1 LLTLGFVSAVL
12 AGTAFAQPT
21 TRDHREPAPDSRRRP
36 PPPAPTAAGPTE
48 APPTPR
54 EEHQA
59 ARAGFVWIPGKWDW
73 KGRWDWTAGHWER
86 ERAGKQWRA
95 GHWDKNGASW
105 SWSEGEW
112 IAAGAAIPPPDGDHH
127 DGDHHDGDHHDGDH
141 HDGDHHDG
149 DHHDGNMPPPPND
162 HHPHQAPPPPRGETP
177 SMKAGFI
184 WVPGRWDWK
193 NDQWAWAD
201 GHWERER
208 AGKKWR
214 PAQWQNQS
222 NTWVLVDGDWIDASA
237 PMPPDGAVMQPPPM
251 PGNTGIVPPHHWKI
265 DRPTVSSYWPD
276 KGKAGSRVVVHGRNF
291 SQETRVMWGPDEV
304 RAAKVQDDRIEF
316 RVPDSATSAT
326 IILKNGGRDLIV
338 GNFEV
343 ANYDADADAR
353 RIETERQAAAQAAWT
368 ASQSRMAK
376 DAAARQAALDQHWN
390 ELDGNR
396 EQRRQQRVQEI
407 RAKWQAAFL
416 GDPDTQDELTMHAER
431 VAELTRA
438 KDVAG
443 VTNNQK
449 LGIRIDIALAKE
461 NDRHDQR
468 MASLQTGF
476 SAKGGH

>member
-1 LLTLGFVSAVL
+1 MRTRSLLTLGFVSAVL
-12 AGTAFAQPT
+12 AGTAFAQPA
-21 TRDHREPAPDSRRRP
+21 TRDHREPPPEASRRRP
-36 PPPAPTAAGPTE
+36 PPPPNGAGPTE

-73 KGRWDWTAGHWER
+73 KGKWDWTAGHWER

-95 GHWDKNGASW
+95 GHWDRNGASW
-105 SWSEGEW
+105 SWTEGEW
-112 IAAGAAIPPPDGDHH
+112 IAAGAMPPPPPPPPPPN
-127 DGDHHDGDHHDGDH
+127 
-141 HDGDHHDG
+141 
-149 DHHDGNMPPPPND
+149 GNMPPPPND
-162 HHPHQAPPPPRGETP
+162 HHPHQAPPPPRNETP
-177 SMKAGFI
+177 AMKAGFMWI
-184 WVPGRWDWK
+184 PGRWDWK
-193 NDQWAWAD
+193 NEQWAWVD

-237 PMPPDGAVMQPPPM
+237 PMPPDGAGMQPPPPM
-251 PGNTGIVPPHHWKI
+251 PGNTGFVPPHHWHI
-265 DRPTVSSYWPD
+265 DRPTVSSYWPS

-304 RAAKVQDDRIEF
+304 RAAKIHDDTIEF
-316 RVPDSATSAT
+316 RVPDNATTAT
-326 IILKNGGRDLIV
+326 IILKGGGRDLIV

-343 ANYDADADAR
+343 ANYDADAEAR
-353 RIETERQAAAQAAWT
+353 RIEAERQAAAQSAWT
-368 ASQSRMAK
+368 ASQARMAK
-376 DAAARQAALDQHWN
+376 DAAARQAALDQRWN
-390 ELDGNR
+390 DLDSSR

-438 KDVAG
+438 KDVAS

-468 MASLQTGF
+468 MAALQTAF